1 MSISSHG
8 FFNGVRGKPSER
20 RKVTSSLSRRFCLAA
35 SRDTASASSTVSFTF
50 FFFVLFSFSLPP
62 IECRNAYP
70 MMPEPQQKSMTRFG
84 GFLVSPYTS
93 SLRRAEEDLSSSKIE
108 SRRKE
113 VMISKPPLAKKPG

>member
-93 SLRRAEEDLSSSKIE
+93 SLSAEEDLSSSKIE

>member
-50 FFFVLFSFSLPP
+50 FFVLFSFSLPP
-62 IECRNAYP
+62 IACRNAYP

-93 SLRRAEEDLSSSKIE
+93 SLSAEEDLSSSKIE